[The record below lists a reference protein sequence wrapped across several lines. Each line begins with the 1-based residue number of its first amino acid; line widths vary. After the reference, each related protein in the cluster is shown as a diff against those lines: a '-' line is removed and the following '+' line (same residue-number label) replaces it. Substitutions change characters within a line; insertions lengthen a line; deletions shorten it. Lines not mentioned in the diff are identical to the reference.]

1 MKENVEKIK
10 LMEVEALSEFQEHI
24 SNVLVDLDVYRQ
36 YVSKKR
42 LKELNRC
49 YDYLDT
55 LWESIE
61 DTICK
66 ICDADER
73 EGKKNEM

>member
-1 MKENVEKIK
+1 MKNIEQIRI
-10 LMEVEALSEFQEHI
+10 MEIEALNEFQEHI
-24 SNVLVDLDVYRQ
+24 SNVLVDLDVYRE

-49 YDYLDT
+49 YKYLDT

-61 DTICK
+61 DTICQ

-73 EGKKNEM
+73 SKDYEAK